1 MLRFAEEVLLLLL
14 DEERGDIT
22 TRIST
27 HTLNVVLSGAVL
39 MDLALEGHID
49 TDPRQ
54 LVVTDP
60 TPTGDSLLDFAL
72 NDMMLDTEIHDA
84 GYWIRHFARQGN
96 AIRRRVLRRL
106 VKRNVLESETEGR
119 ILLSRL
125 VSLSRRYPMADG
137 SWVEEVRLRIMRI
150 LFSDE
155 IPAPRDVAIIC
166 LADSCNLFEIILN
179 PTDLY
184 NLRDRIDLVNKMDL
198 IGRSVS
204 TSLRKEAS
212 AGST

>member
-84 GYWIRHFARQGN
+84 GYWIRYFARQGN

-106 VKRNVLESETEGR
+106 VKTQCHRVGNRG
-119 ILLSRL
+119 
-125 VSLSRRYPMADG
+125 
-137 SWVEEVRLRIMRI
+137 
-150 LFSDE
+150 
-155 IPAPRDVAIIC
+155 
-166 LADSCNLFEIILN
+166 ADSAVPAGLPLPPLPN
-179 PTDLY
+179 
-184 NLRDRIDLVNKMDL
+184 
-198 IGRSVS
+198 GRWIVGGGGAAAHHADPVQ
-204 TSLRKEAS
+204 R
-212 AGST
+212 

>member
-1 MLRFAEEVLLLLL
+1 MLRFAEEVSVLL
-14 DEERGDIT
+14 DEERGT
-22 TRIST
+22 HYRIST

-125 VSLSRRYPMADG
+125 VSL
-137 SWVEEVRLRIMRI
+137 
-150 LFSDE
+150 
-155 IPAPRDVAIIC
+155 PAPTDGRRIVGGGGAAAHH
-166 LADSCNLFEIILN
+166 AD
-179 PTDLY
+179 PVQ
-184 NLRDRIDLVNKMDL
+184 R
-198 IGRSVS
+198 
-204 TSLRKEAS
+204 
-212 AGST
+212 

>member
-22 TRIST
+22 TRVSA
-27 HTLNVVLSGAVL
+27 HTLNIVLSGAVL

-72 NDMMLDTEIHDA
+72 NDMMMDTEIHDA
-84 GYWIRHFARQGN
+84 GYWIRYFAREGN

-106 VKRNVLESETEGR
+106 VKHKILMSETEGR
-119 ILLSRL
+119 MLLSRL

-150 LFSDE
+150 LFSNE

-179 PTDLY
+179 PTDLH
-184 NLRDRIDLVNKMDL
+184 NLRPRIDLVNKMDL

-204 TSLRKEAS
+204 TSLRMEA
-212 AGST
+212 AADG

>member
-22 TRIST
+22 TRISA
-27 HTLNVVLSGAVL
+27 HTMNIVLSGAVL

-49 TDPRQ
+49 TDPHQ
-54 LVVTDP
+54 LVVTNP
-60 TPTGDSLLDFAL
+60 EPTGDSLLDFAL
-72 NDMMLDTEIHDA
+72 NDMMMDTQIHDA
-84 GYWIRHFARQGN
+84 GYWIRYFAREGN

-106 VKRNVLESETEGR
+106 VRHKILQSETEGR
-119 ILLSRL
+119 MLLSRL

-137 SWVEEVRLRIMRI
+137 SWVEEVRLRIMRT

-179 PTDLY
+179 PTDLH
-184 NLRDRIDLVNKMDL
+184 NLRPRIDLVNKMDL

-204 TSLRKEAS
+204 TSLRMEAS
-212 AGST
+212 ADG

>member
-22 TRIST
+22 TRISA
-27 HTLNVVLSGAVL
+27 HTMNIVLSGAVL

-49 TDPRQ
+49 TDPHQ
-54 LVVTDP
+54 LVVTNP
-60 TPTGDSLLDFAL
+60 EPTGDPLLDFAL
-72 NDMMLDTEIHDA
+72 NDMMMDTQIHDA
-84 GYWIRHFARQGN
+84 GYWIRYFAREGN

-106 VKRNVLESETEGR
+106 VRHKILQSETEGR
-119 ILLSRL
+119 MLLSRL

-137 SWVEEVRLRIMRI
+137 SWVEEVRLRIMRT

-179 PTDLY
+179 PTDLH
-184 NLRDRIDLVNKMDL
+184 NLRPRIDLVNKMDL

-204 TSLRKEAS
+204 TSLRMEAS
-212 AGST
+212 ADG

>member
-22 TRIST
+22 TRISA
-27 HTLNVVLSGAVL
+27 HTMNIVLSGAVL

-49 TDPRQ
+49 TDPHQ
-54 LVVTDP
+54 LVVTKP
-60 TPTGDSLLDFAL
+60 EPTGDSLLDFAL
-72 NDMMLDTEIHDA
+72 NDMRMDTEIHDA
-84 GYWIRHFARQGN
+84 GYWIRYFAREGN

-106 VKRNVLESETEGR
+106 VRHKILQSETEGR
-119 ILLSRL
+119 MLLSRL

-137 SWVEEVRLRIMRI
+137 SWVEEVRLRIMRT

-179 PTDLY
+179 PTDLH
-184 NLRDRIDLVNKMDL
+184 NLRPRIDLVNKMDL

-204 TSLRKEAS
+204 TSLRMEAS
-212 AGST
+212 ADG